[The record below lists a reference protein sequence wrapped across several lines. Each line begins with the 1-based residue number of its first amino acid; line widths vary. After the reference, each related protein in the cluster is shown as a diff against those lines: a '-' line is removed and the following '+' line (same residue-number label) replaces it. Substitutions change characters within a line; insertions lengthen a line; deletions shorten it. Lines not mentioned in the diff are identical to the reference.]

1 MSNTVFEP
9 IPPPTDSA
17 VVTRPVL
24 TPDQEKMQKDV
35 QAHFTKPEYVIPGTE
50 KGELMEEEKF
60 WLSYECQLRY
70 LRASKWKLDHCIQR
84 LEVTLKW
91 RREFGVY
98 THVTAP
104 YVEPE
109 AVTGKMLVFGYD
121 SALRPSLYMIPS
133 RQNTSESKRQIE
145 FVVWML
151 ERSTELMGVGVESI
165 ALLVNFADKAKNP
178 SMGVARTVLN
188 ILQDH
193 YPERL
198 GKALIINVPY
208 LVNLFFKLIT
218 PFIDPVTVEK
228 MKFNPNPVKDG
239 LFNPDMIMKEW
250 WGGNQDFK
258 YEHEKYWPKLIEI
271 CEARR
276 TKWLDNWRK
285 LGGTIG
291 ISESSYKNDVVSVQP
306 ALAVTDEKT
315 AIVAPQ
321 PPAEIPI
328 VQATAI

>member
-239 LFNPDMIMKEW
+239 LFSPDMIMKEW